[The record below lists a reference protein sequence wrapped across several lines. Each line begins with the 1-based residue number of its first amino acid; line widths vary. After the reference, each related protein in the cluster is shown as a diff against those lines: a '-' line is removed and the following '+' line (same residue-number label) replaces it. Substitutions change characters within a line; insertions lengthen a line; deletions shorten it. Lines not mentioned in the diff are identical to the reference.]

1 MLETGGQFLGQKLLL
16 EISWQ
21 RCKNSGRLRACMLTM
36 ALFGGGS
43 TRLGSQGAPAA
54 SSDRGGRSSPGLG
67 LARHLMEV
75 SFGAVSNAPV
85 AAWVLPV
92 LPARA
97 FS

>member
-21 RCKNSGRLRACMLTM
+21 RCKNSGRLRACTLTM

-54 SSDRGGRSSPGLG
+54 
-67 LARHLMEV
+67 
-75 SFGAVSNAPV
+75 FQ
-85 AAWVLPV
+85 
-92 LPARA
+92 
-97 FS
+97 